1 MKSKMSTRVAMATAA
16 ALLFAEM
23 AVSTATA
30 AEATLSC
37 FGVNTC
43 KGHSACKT
51 ARNDCKGQNACKG
64 LGFVDLTRQDCEA
77 SKEKSKE
84 PAKKHSRDG

>member
-1 MKSKMSTRVAMATAA
+1 MKSKMSTRVALATAA
-16 ALLFAEM
+16 ALLFGET

-30 AEATLSC
+30 AESTLSC

-43 KGHSACKT
+43 KGQSACKT

-64 LGFVDLTRQDCEA
+64 LGFVELTKQGCETA
-77 SKEKSKE
+77 KEKMKE
-84 PAKKHSRDG
+84 PAKKHS

>member
-1 MKSKMSTRVAMATAA
+1 MKSKMSTRVALATAA
-16 ALLFAEM
+16 ALLFGET

-43 KGHSACKT
+43 KGQSACKT
-51 ARNDCKGQNACKG
+51 AGNECKGQNACKG
-64 LGFVDLTRQDCEA
+64 LGFVELTRQNCEA
-77 SKEKSKE
+77 AQEKTKE
-84 PAKKHSRDG
+84 PPKKHG

>member
-1 MKSKMSTRVAMATAA
+1 VRSKTSTGMAVATAA
-16 ALLFAEM
+16 ALLFARLP
-23 AVSTATA
+23 AQTASA

-43 KGHSACKT
+43 KGQSACKS

-64 LGFVDLTRQDCEA
+64 LGFVELTKQDCA
-77 SKEKSKE
+77 ATKAKTKAPKES
-84 PAKKHSRDG
+84 HS